1 MSQGM
6 KALSDTFAQMN
17 LIISSIYQ
25 FYDNHTI
32 SNNVLVC
39 LKRIVHRID
48 NCYSELEMRH
58 KKVLASN
65 KKGTNTPTE
74 KTAAK
79 NIAIDKTAIDKIVTE
94 NIPAKKTSAK
104 EKMTLKQE
112 KTTVQKT
119 HPAEHEKLIP
129 EPKKYTSEQKAHT
142 LTQEVD
148 TMKEKKQEKVEKT
161 EKSKQNV
168 LTLQNKLTLQIKK
181 QKTMIIAID
190 FDGTI
195 VEHKYPE
202 IGREI
207 PFAIETLKR
216 LQADRHKLIL
226 WSVREGRLLDEA
238 VEFCRQRGLEFYA
251 VNRDY
256 PEEEKDKNSH
266 FSRKLKA
273 DLFIDDRNL
282 GGLPDWGTIY
292 NMVKN
297 RLSYEDLMSQYEDE
311 AEDTK
316 ANNKGFLKRLF
327 GK

>member
-32 SNNVLVC
+32 SNNVLAC

-65 KKGTNTPTE
+65 KKGTKTPTE
-74 KTAAK
+74 KTS
-79 NIAIDKTAIDKIVTE
+79 E
-94 NIPAKKTSAK
+94 K
-104 EKMTLKQE
+104 EKKTLKQE

-119 HPAEHEKLIP
+119 HTAEHEKHIP
-129 EPKKYTSEQKAHT
+129 EPKKETLGQNTYT
-142 LTQEVD
+142 LTQKAD
-148 TMKEKKQEKVEKT
+148 TIKEKKQEKVEKT
-161 EKSKQNV
+161 ENSEQNV
-168 LTLQNKLTLQIKK
+168 LTLQNKLTLQNIK

-216 LQADRHKLIL
+216 LQADHHKLIL

-238 VEFCRQRGLEFYA
+238 VEFCRERGLEFYA
-251 VNRDY
+251 INRDY
-256 PEEEKDKNSH
+256 PEEEKEKNSH

-297 RLSYEDLMSQYEDE
+297 RLSYEDLMNQYEDE